1 MMADQNLDREYANI
15 KAGVEGIIDD
25 VPSPSEDISAN
36 ATNEIDAPNMDTNE
50 ASTDDS
56 SPETSYTETNSP
68 NYEEATDYG
77 STNNSQPAIDPTRL
91 HEIVE
96 SVVSEKFADLTS
108 NLGDLAAWKE
118 KINHDVVSI
127 KQEILRTV
135 ERFENLQNAI
145 LGRVKEY
152 DKGITNVHTEMKA
165 LEKVL
170 ERILEPLVM
179 NIKELSKITE
189 DMKKGK
195 K

>member
-1 MMADQNLDREYANI
+1 MADQNLDREYANI

-36 ATNEIDAPNMDTNE
+36 VTNEIDAPNMDT
-50 ASTDDS
+50 
-56 SPETSYTETNSP
+56 TETNSP